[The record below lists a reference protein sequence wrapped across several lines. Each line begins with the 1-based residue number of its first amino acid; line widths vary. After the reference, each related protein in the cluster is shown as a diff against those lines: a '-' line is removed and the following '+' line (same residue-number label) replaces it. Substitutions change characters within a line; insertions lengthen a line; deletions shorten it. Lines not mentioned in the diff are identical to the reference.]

1 MNLTLQDICQK
12 FSIMKQI
19 IIGAFTLLFVYT
31 LHAQK
36 KEFPKDKQDA
46 VKEVLEKYLEM
57 GIPGL
62 ALTVYNQETGFW
74 SYADGVANIEMSTPL
89 TNNHLFYLQS
99 VAKTYMA
106 VTILQLYE
114 KGKLDLEDPIIEY
127 LDYDWFRSFEKADD
141 ITIRML
147 LNHTSGLP
155 EYSTDAS
162 LVSRIIQAPTA
173 LLTVPEMLSYIDGK
187 PMDSEPGSQYA
198 YRNTNYALLS
208 LVADEITG
216 DHVAYMEKHI
226 FKKLGLKSTHY
237 LSSNNIDRNLN
248 ITDAYWDV
256 LLEGV
261 PVNISKLQR
270 ANVSSMKGD
279 DGLVS
284 STKDAVLFMKGL
296 VSGKLLKPKTLEM
309 VQEFVE
315 NEDGTKKYGLGIQ
328 YYDLD
333 VTYALGHSGGGVGAG
348 CVLLY
353 LPELDSIVFIAT
365 NFNTMMES
373 PIRQKAEN
381 LQMDILAALFM

>member
-1 MNLTLQDICQK
+1 MV
-12 FSIMKQI
+12 
-19 IIGAFTLLFVYT
+19 IGASTLLFVFT

-36 KEFPKDKQDA
+36 KEFPREKQEA
-46 VKEVLEKYLEM
+46 VKEVFNNYISM

-62 ALTVYNQETGFW
+62 ALTVYNQEVGFW
-74 SYADGVANIEMSTPL
+74 SYTDGVANIERNTAL
-89 TNNHLFYLQS
+89 TNDHLFYLQS

-114 KGKLDLEDPIIEY
+114 KGKLTLEDPITEY
-127 LDYDWFRSFEKADD
+127 LDYDWLHSFDKADE
-141 ITIRML
+141 ITIKML

-162 LVSRIIQAPTA
+162 LVSQIIQDPTT
-173 LLTVPEMLSYIDGK
+173 LLTVQEMLSHINDK
-187 PMDSEPGSQYA
+187 PMDFAPGSQYA

-208 LVADEITG
+208 LVADKITG

-226 FKKLGLKSTHY
+226 FKKIGLKSTHY
-237 LSSNNIDRNLN
+237 LSNKNLNQTLN

-256 LLEGV
+256 LLEGI

-279 DGLVS
+279 DGLVA

-296 VSGKLLKPKTLEM
+296 VSGKLLKPKTLDM
-309 VQEFVE
+309 VQEFVL
-315 NEDGTKKYGLGIQ
+315 NEEGEKRYGLGIQ

-373 PIRQKAEN
+373 PIRKKAEN
-381 LQMDILAALFM
+381 LQMDILKALFM

>member
-1 MNLTLQDICQK
+1 
-12 FSIMKQI
+12 MKQMV
-19 IIGAFTLLFVYT
+19 IGASTLLFVFT

-36 KEFPKDKQDA
+36 KEFPREKQEA
-46 VKEVLEKYLEM
+46 VKEVFNNYISM

-62 ALTVYNQETGFW
+62 ALTVYNQEVGFW
-74 SYADGVANIEMSTPL
+74 SYTDGVANIERNTAL
-89 TNNHLFYLQS
+89 TNDHLFYLQS

-114 KGKLDLEDPIIEY
+114 KGKLTLEDPITEY
-127 LDYDWFRSFEKADD
+127 LDYDWLHSFDKADE
-141 ITIRML
+141 ITIKML

-162 LVSRIIQAPTA
+162 LVSQIIQDPTT
-173 LLTVPEMLSYIDGK
+173 LLTVQEMLSHINDK
-187 PMDSEPGSQYA
+187 PMDFAPGSQYA

-208 LVADEITG
+208 LVADKITG

-226 FKKLGLKSTHY
+226 FKKIGLKSTHY
-237 LSSNNIDRNLN
+237 LSNKNINQTLN

-256 LLEGV
+256 LLEGI

-279 DGLVS
+279 DGLVA

-296 VSGKLLKPKTLEM
+296 VSGKLLKPKTLDM
-309 VQEFVE
+309 VQEFVL
-315 NEDGTKKYGLGIQ
+315 NEEGEKRYGLGIQ

-373 PIRQKAEN
+373 PIRKKAEN
-381 LQMDILAALFM
+381 LQMDILKALFM

>member
-1 MNLTLQDICQK
+1 MV
-12 FSIMKQI
+12 
-19 IIGAFTLLFVYT
+19 IGASTLLFVFT

-36 KEFPKDKQDA
+36 KEFPREKQEA
-46 VKEVLEKYLEM
+46 VKEVFNNYISM

-62 ALTVYNQETGFW
+62 ALTVYNQEVGFW
-74 SYADGVANIEMSTPL
+74 SYTDGVANIERNTAL
-89 TNNHLFYLQS
+89 TNDHLFYLQS

-114 KGKLDLEDPIIEY
+114 KGKLTLEDPITEY
-127 LDYDWFRSFEKADD
+127 LDYDWLHSFDKADE
-141 ITIRML
+141 ITIKML

-162 LVSRIIQAPTA
+162 LVSQIIQDPTT
-173 LLTVPEMLSYIDGK
+173 LLTVQEMLSHINDK
-187 PMDSEPGSQYA
+187 PMDFAPGSQYA

-208 LVADEITG
+208 LVADKITG

-226 FKKLGLKSTHY
+226 FKKIGLKSTHY
-237 LSSNNIDRNLN
+237 LSNKNINQTLN

-256 LLEGV
+256 LLEGI

-279 DGLVS
+279 DGLVA

-296 VSGKLLKPKTLEM
+296 VSGKLLKPKTLDM
-309 VQEFVE
+309 VQEFVL
-315 NEDGTKKYGLGIQ
+315 NEEGEKRYGLGIQ

-373 PIRQKAEN
+373 PIRKKAEN
-381 LQMDILAALFM
+381 LQMDILKALFM